1 MTENA
6 EKLIRGNVRKI
17 AIFRALYLGDM
28 LCVIPTIRAIR
39 RFFPEADITLVG
51 LPWQS
56 SFVKRFSMY
65 FDRFLE
71 FPGWPGLPEQI
82 PDSAKI
88 FKFLNHVRAEKF
100 DLIFQMHGSHSI
112 TNDMCNLWGGRYVCG
127 LKRHEE
133 KMTDAA
139 LFPSSQDDEHE
150 VLRFLKLLDALGI
163 PHAGTD
169 LEFPIDSS
177 EFAAFENIRSELGL
191 SDNHYICIHPGARDR
206 NRRWR
211 KENFAFISRQLFNKG
226 YQILLSGSLDEENLL
241 ASVQA
246 QMPHPVINIVDRL
259 GDVDVG
265 TLALI
270 IKSSRMLISNDTSVS
285 HIAAGVKTPS
295 VIIFSTDSNFNKR
308 RPLNTSLHQCVRS
321 RDANDPEG
329 VLYTILNHLQKT
341 ATPAPVLQ

>member
-39 RFFPEADITLVG
+39 QFFPEADITLVG

-56 SFVKRFSMY
+56 SFVKRFNMY

-71 FPGWPGLPEQI
+71 FPGWPGLPEQT

-88 FKFLNHVRAEKF
+88 FKFLNHVRTEKF
-100 DLIFQMHGSHSI
+100 DLIFQMQGNGRI
-112 TNDMCNLWGGRYVCG
+112 TNDMCKLWGGRYVCG

-133 KMTDAA
+133 KIADAA
-139 LFPSSQDDEHE
+139 LFPSSEDDEHE
-150 VLRFLKLLDALGI
+150 ILRFLKLTDSLSI

-169 LEFPIDSS
+169 LEFPFDTS
-177 EFAAFENIRSELGL
+177 ELAAFENIRSELGL
-191 SDNHYICIHPGARDR
+191 SDKNYICIHPGARDR

-211 KENFAFISRQLFNKG
+211 KENFAFISQQLFDKG
-226 YQILLSGSLDEENLL
+226 FQVVLTGSMEEENLL

-246 QMPHPVINIVDRL
+246 QMPHPVINIIDRL

-270 IKSSRMLISNDTSVS
+270 IKNSRMLVSNDTGVS

-308 RPLNTSLHQCVRS
+308 RPLNTNLHQCVRY
-321 RDANDPEG
+321 RDANDPEC

-341 ATPAPVLQ
+341 GAPAPVFQ